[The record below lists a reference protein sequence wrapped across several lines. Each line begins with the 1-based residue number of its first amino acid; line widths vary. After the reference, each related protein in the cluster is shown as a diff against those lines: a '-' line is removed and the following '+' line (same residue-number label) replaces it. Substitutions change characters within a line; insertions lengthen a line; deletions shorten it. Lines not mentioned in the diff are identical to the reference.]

1 MYKHVSQYT
10 NTSVSFHVKC
20 QTKKR
25 NPWFLS
31 FIYKAVL
38 KLLTGVVVNMLG
50 LSLSKRQWSSI
61 IYKTTSPIK
70 QMWKVELFQYVV
82 NAYIWDG
89 KNYVKLNQAWDLW
102 ESWFYLEC
110 HDHSMCLRIK
120 DRQKSVSATQHM
132 VQLFCLQQPY
142 FFVWWVRKK
151 ARSWFTATISQ
162 WTAGYCPSAVYSS
175 HKWSWGSVQP
185 PASILYWCGLG

>member
-1 MYKHVSQYT
+1 MYKHVSPYT

-25 NPWFLS
+25 NLWFLS
-31 FIYKAVL
+31 FIVL
-38 KLLTGVVVNMLG
+38 KLLTTVVVNILG
-50 LSLSKRQWSSI
+50 LLLSKKQWSSI
-61 IYKTTSPIK
+61 ICKTTSTFK

-82 NAYIWDG
+82 NAHIWDG
-89 KNYVKLNQAWDLW
+89 NKLVKLNQAWELW
-102 ESWFYLEC
+102 EIWFYLEC

-120 DRQKSVSATQHM
+120 DRQESVLARQHK

-142 FFVWWVRKK
+142 VSAWWVRKK
-151 ARSWFTATISQ
+151 ARSWFRATISQ

-175 HKWSWGSVQP
+175 HKWSWGNVQP
-185 PASILYWCGLG
+185 PDSILYWRGLG